1 MTENKRMNFLD
12 ILAIVS
18 FAISLANYDE
28 NIGQSDMQNAVSSA
42 VSNIHSHLADQDE
55 KINKLITLLEKN
67 GGE

>member
-1 MTENKRMNFLD
+1 MTNNERIGFLD
-12 ILAIVS
+12 VLAIIS
-18 FAISLANYDE
+18 FVIGLANYDE

-42 VSNIHSHLADQDE
+42 VLDIHSHLADQDE

>member
-1 MTENKRMNFLD
+1 MTENGRMSFLD
-12 ILAIVS
+12 ALTIVS